1 MTDERNE
8 NDATTQE
15 RLSLC
20 SQGRG
25 ARRAVEDR
33 KGRGARKKP
42 LNFAVWRIMA
52 VRRLEGRRGRPLDV
66 LVEWE
71 GEESRVNLTE
81 SETTA
86 QLGRIVVGQRHIRLE
101 GST

>member
-1 MTDERNE
+1 
-8 NDATTQE
+8 
-15 RLSLC
+15 
-20 SQGRG
+20 
-25 ARRAVEDR
+25 
-33 KGRGARKKP
+33 
-42 LNFAVWRIMA
+42 MA

>member
-1 MTDERNE
+1 VFPGPRTV
-8 NDATTQE
+8 
-15 RLSLC
+15 
-20 SQGRG
+20 
-25 ARRAVEDR
+25 RRAVEDR